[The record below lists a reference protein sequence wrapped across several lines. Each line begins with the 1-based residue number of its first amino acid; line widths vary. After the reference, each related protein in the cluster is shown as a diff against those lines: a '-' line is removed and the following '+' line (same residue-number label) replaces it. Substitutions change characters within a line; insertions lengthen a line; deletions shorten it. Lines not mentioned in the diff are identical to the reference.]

1 MIRMLLCLLNQLLIV
16 TCSLFLFVE
25 GATFLGLPDRFVA
38 VEIEN
43 EAPPAFD
50 AAQYS
55 FFGDLAAASSA
66 LEGALEDGL
75 EAPPA
80 EEGISSQ
87 DYGLH
92 GADEDNFALE
102 EEEDLSVASIF
113 RHQLGLGPARSPT
126 KRVDPDDDAGLDALL
141 TDPLSVAR
149 KQLRDDDDYDHREL
163 PSELFPEAVPNSVTP
178 KSQPLFGSTSTS
190 RTYRSYRLFDGHGDT
205 LGATESNDGTVPIA
219 SIPVGIQPEPRQ
231 ALQLPRPSPLGDTSG
246 SVLLPILKRPSQT
259 PVKAMT
265 LEELEARMFGN
276 AEGTAAA
283 AWAPSAPMSIAD
295 AVRVHMSSGAIGLD
309 ALSAAGPNEQQSG
322 GMLPRPVPSMPI
334 GNPGARAAP
343 PQGSRMPVMMG
354 SSAPSPGFFHPQL
367 PAPAPPVEPIGLG
380 SQQPQG
386 ALTSTHHHN
395 PLQSAATAHG
405 SVQMPMGL
413 SQPPPGTLGGSMYP
427 PPSPMGAGQV
437 GAGPHTPKLMYHGN
451 GLLPLAPSHHQ
462 HTPGPGT
469 LPGSMPLQ
477 MYASGAAYPPRG
489 PASPYGPTSM
499 VVGSS
504 QPYMFDNYMMRPVGG
519 QPGVPSFMH
528 GLPPRPG
535 PFGCGSPGLGPG
547 LGQGQQPQQPGPQR
561 PFMLAGQPQPLPGS
575 GGLRPSLGPGAPGP
589 RLVQARPPNKQQ
601 TVPDLGSQVARV
613 NGGPGASGSGPI
625 ALAAAAAAG
634 RTGPAASVPGGRLG
648 GKWMRLEDVEYV
660 VRSMLHTVA
669 NGVPYVED
677 YYYQAFVHKHVSQVS
692 SHQLSPGAF
701 PMAAPFVPESLRE
714 LSEDQM
720 SMMRLDPSAR
730 AKFVEGLQ
738 GLGKIVLSNIRTPKV
753 LMDLSDQA
761 VKRADSTDVDKG
773 ADRYGRSAR
782 PLEQEPLLAAR
793 IMVEDCMNLLLD
805 VDDIDRLAN
814 HMAAMAQAKQR
825 AASVAAALPMLGGPV
840 TAASAMA
847 ATSMAGPY
855 GPSSAAAPPLRQL
868 RQRRELLLAGIN
880 GAFRLPYSA
889 RGTASSGMEADNSGD
904 SDAMG
909 AGTRVSLSIGDG
921 VLRRILALSKGRR
934 VVARALL
941 AIAPP
946 ANLVLAVA
954 PKPAPRP
961 SRQTRSSGTGSE
973 QTQGSD
979 TPTPPAE
986 RAGTQQLEDAHMVG
1000 GAEEGMGSSLLG
1012 ADAPSPYSL
1021 LWGTLRNAWTIFGSS
1036 LQQGVE
1042 AAAERASLEATS
1054 RLAAALRE
1062 ALLRLPTPRDVVDAA
1077 AAFNVGCQQHIE
1089 AICQGNPAMAGSME
1103 ATLLPLAQT
1112 RAVEP
1117 PASASGS
1124 PSVPVTPVAWLGEAL
1139 AALVIRASQ
1148 LGLAT
1153 EPPPAVAI
1161 MGARERLD
1169 SERAVDSEWRRE
1181 YRLLHER
1188 LSRHL
1193 VTLRDIHLMAVSSA
1207 NAEAL
1212 AVVRALSCRLLV
1224 NAMLQHA
1231 SVEQA
1236 QELKTVLATLTA

>member
-1 MIRMLLCLLNQLLIV
+1 MTSQRK
-16 TCSLFLFVE
+16 

-55 FFGDLAAASSA
+55 FFGDLSAAGSA

-92 GADEDNFALE
+92 GADEDFALE

-113 RHQLGLGPARSPT
+113 RYQLGLGPARSPT

-149 KQLRDDDDYDHREL
+149 KQLRDDDDYDHRGL

-178 KSQPLFGSTSTS
+178 KSQPLFSSTS
-190 RTYRSYRLFDGHGDT
+190 RSYRLFDGHSST
-205 LGATESNDGTVPIA
+205 LGATESNGGTVPVA
-219 SIPVGIQPEPRQ
+219 SIPVGIRPEPRQ
-231 ALQLPRPSPLGDTSG
+231 SLQPPEPSLAGDTSG
-246 SVLLPILKRPSQT
+246 SVLLQILKKPSQT

-276 AEGTAAA
+276 AEGTTAAA
-283 AWAPSAPMSIAD
+283 AWAPSASMSIAD

-309 ALSAAGPNEQQSG
+309 ALSAAGPNEQQSA
-322 GMLPRPVPSMPI
+322 GMHPRPLPSMPI
-334 GNPGARAAP
+334 GNPAARPAP
-343 PQGSRMPVMMG
+343 PQGSRMPVAMA

-367 PAPAPPVEPIGLG
+367 QLPAPAPPVGPIGLG
-380 SQQPQG
+380 PQPPQG
-386 ALTSTHHHN
+386 VLTSPHHHN
-395 PLQSAATAHG
+395 PLQSVATGHG
-405 SVQMPMGL
+405 PVQMPMEL

-437 GAGPHTPKLMYHGN
+437 GAGLHTPNLIYNGN
-451 GLLPLAPSHHQ
+451 GLLPPPPSHHQ
-462 HTPGPGT
+462 HTPGPSM

-477 MYASGAAYPPRG
+477 MYPSGAAYPPRG
-489 PASPYGPTSM
+489 PAPPYGPTSM
-499 VVGSS
+499 VVGSP

-519 QPGVPSFMH
+519 QPGIPSPMH

-535 PFGCGSPGLGPG
+535 SFGYGSPGLGPG
-547 LGQGQQPQQPGPQR
+547 LGQGKQQQQPGPQR

-575 GGLRPSLGPGAPGP
+575 GGLRPPLGPGALGP
-589 RLVQARPPNKQQ
+589 RLIQARQPNMLQA
-601 TVPDLGSQVARV
+601 VPDMGSQVARV

-634 RTGPAASVPGGRLG
+634 RTGPAASGPSGRLG

-692 SHQLSPGAF
+692 RHQLSPGAF

-753 LMDLSDQA
+753 LMDLSDRA
-761 VKRADSTDVDKG
+761 VKSADSRARTSAVAEGDASTDVNKG
-773 ADRYGRSAR
+773 TDQYGRSAR

-814 HMAAMAQAKQR
+814 HMAAVAQAKQR
-825 AASVAAALPMLGGPV
+825 AAAVAAALPMPGGPA

-880 GAFRLPYSA
+880 GAFRLPYSP
-889 RGTASSGMEADNSGD
+889 RGPASSDMGAESSGD
-904 SDAMG
+904 SDAMD

-921 VLRRILALSKGRR
+921 VLIRILALSKGRG

-946 ANLVLAVA
+946 ASLVLAVA

-961 SRQTRSSGTGSE
+961 PRQTRSSGTGSE
-973 QTQGSD
+973 QTQSSD
-979 TPTPPAE
+979 TPTPSAE
-986 RAGTQQLEDAHMVG
+986 RAGTQQLEDAHMAG
-1000 GAEEGMGSSLLG
+1000 GAEEGMEGSLLG
-1012 ADAPSPYSL
+1012 ADAPRPYSL

-1077 AAFNVGCQQHIE
+1077 AAYNFGCQQHVE

-1117 PASASGS
+1117 LAAASGG
-1124 PSVPVTPVAWLGEAL
+1124 PSVAVAPAAWLGEAL
-1139 AALVIRASQ
+1139 AALVTRASQ

-1153 EPPPAVAI
+1153 EPPAAVAI
-1161 MGARERLD
+1161 TGAEGRLD
-1169 SERAVDSEWRRE
+1169 SGRAVNSDWRRE
-1181 YRLLHER
+1181 YGLLHER

-1193 VTLRDIHLMAVSSA
+1193 ITLRDIHLMAASSA